1 MLVDMSPETGQHS
14 ADITNTSASG
24 RDIRVLV
31 DGHGGDAAPIV
42 VLDALSLILQSSAG
56 DLGPL
61 KLGVVG
67 QPDVIGPLLKG
78 RGIDGQIE
86 LIACTDVIG
95 MCDSPAQALRRKK
108 DSSIHVG
115 ARLVR
120 DGGWDALVSAGNT
133 GALMAISKMILKTL
147 HGIDRPAIASVLPSD
162 NGSCTLLLDSGA
174 NTECNSD
181 HLVQFSIM
189 GSCYMQ
195 AAERIESPRVGL
207 LNIGSEAIKGTDL
220 IKLTSTKL
228 EESELNFIGNV
239 EGTELFSNHV
249 DVVVCDGFVGNV
261 ALKSIEG
268 TARFFATHMREELT
282 SGMVAKTGALLARP
296 ALKRFKDKINPG
308 KYNGAPLL
316 GLNGIVVKSHGSADA
331 ASFANAIS
339 VAYREV
345 GEQLIERITIS
356 MQESLEA

>member
-1 MLVDMSPETGQHS
+1 MSETGQQNIDTTNSS
-14 ADITNTSASG
+14 AVGGAV
-24 RDIRVLV
+24 RVLV
-31 DGHGGDAAPIV
+31 DGHGGDDAPDM
-42 VLDALSLILQSSAG
+42 VLEALTRMLQSSVDHDPG
-56 DLGPL
+56 QLRLGI
-61 KLGVVG
+61 VG
-67 QPDVIGPLLKG
+67 QPEVIAPLLKA
-78 RGIDGQIE
+78 RGIDDQVE
-86 LIACTDVIG
+86 LIACSDVIG
-95 MCDSPAQALRRKK
+95 MCDSPAHALRRKK
-108 DSSIHVG
+108 DSSIHVA

-147 HGIDRPAIASVLPSD
+147 PGIDRPAIASMLPSD
-162 NGSCTLLLDSGA
+162 NGGCTLLLDSGA

-181 HLVQFSIM
+181 HLVQFAIM

-195 AAERIESPRVGL
+195 AAERVASPRVGL
-207 LNIGSEAIKGTDL
+207 LNIGSEAIKGTDV
-220 IKLTSTKL
+220 IKLTSSKL
-228 EESELNFIGNV
+228 KESGLNFIGNV
-239 EGTELFSNHV
+239 EGTELFSDSV
-249 DVVVCDGFVGNV
+249 EVVVCDGFVGNV

-268 TARFFATHMREELT
+268 TARFFANHMREELT
-282 SGMVAKTGALLARP
+282 SGVVAKAGTLLARP

-345 GEQLIERITIS
+345 GEQLIERITTS
-356 MQESLEA
+356 VQESLEL